1 MRGCPLVAAIA
12 IAGHW
17 GRAVTA
23 VAGALEVCRALGGGG
38 GIFGGLAG

>member
-1 MRGCPLVAAIA
+1 MRGCPLVAAIT

-23 VAGALEVCRALGGGG
+23 ATGALEVCRALGGGG